1 MKLRS
6 PRASTSYAP
15 AEPSDHGNGRPVWLD
30 IPIPAR
36 ILAHEGRAEPD
47 VCARMSKAQT
57 IMTITAQPTRLV
69 ALLAAFDQRTS
80 AFDRALDQLA
90 IAFQTIE
97 AAILAARTAG
107 LPLPQLASALSLGA
121 QQLAAARS
129 MLVLTAD
136 ESSIAGYADAERGL
150 LDELDRALREPG
162 TDAKAI
168 GRLQED
174 FLEHEP
180 ADRIALAA
188 GLHGTFLIRQ
198 AFLAVARAT
207 PAPAAKLI
215 EASFALTLARN
226 HLGGPN
232 AAFGPRYAD
241 YLARYTQLADELTAA
256 L

>member
-1 MKLRS
+1 
-6 PRASTSYAP
+6 
-15 AEPSDHGNGRPVWLD
+15 
-30 IPIPAR
+30 
-36 ILAHEGRAEPD
+36 
-47 VCARMSKAQT
+47 
-57 IMTITAQPTRLV
+57 MTITNTAQPTRIM
-69 ALLAAFDQRTS
+69 ALLAAFDQRAS

-90 IAFQTIE
+90 IAFETIE
-97 AAILAARTAG
+97 AAMRATRTAG

-129 MLVLTAD
+129 MLVLTAG
-136 ESSIAGYADAERGL
+136 EASIARYADAERGL
-150 LDELDRALREPG
+150 LDQLDRALREPG

-168 GRLQED
+168 GGVQED

-198 AFLAVARAT
+198 AFLAFARAT
-207 PAPAAKLI
+207 PAPAATLT

-226 HLGGPN
+226 HLGGPG